1 MDSSGEIVDV
11 WDRTQLMAKAK
22 AEANGNAAVNLSPRK
37 SRKKELDKLMQW
49 GQPGYLTAE
58 EADVY
63 VSVRNIR
70 IFQSLA
76 FNESLKVVS
85 LSLSIITFR

>member
-1 MDSSGEIVDV
+1 MKKLILITGVFLSASLWASPMDDV
-11 WDRTQLMAKAK
+11 CLIETQ
-22 AEANGNAAVNLSPRK
+22 N
-37 SRKKELDKLMQW
+37 D
-49 GQPGYLTAE
+49 GYLTAE

-63 VSVRNIR
+63 VSVRNIP
-70 IFQSLA
+70 ILKSLA